1 MAKPFFRKRRCA
13 ACVFCCI
20 LLAAVL
26 FAAPVSAAPQQKGA
40 AGQPSPQGDKVQI
53 TADRLISDNGGKI
66 AEFTGN
72 VRAVQG
78 ETVITAEAL
87 KIFFK
92 DEADTKTP
100 AGSQESIR
108 EIVATGKVRIKFDA
122 RLAEAEKA
130 VYSADTQ
137 VLLLT
142 GPGSRISDGASSITG
157 SRITLYRA
165 EDRIA
170 VESGSEGRVEAVLFT
185 QEKGLK

>member
-1 MAKPFFRKRRCA
+1 MEKTFFNRA
-13 ACVFCCI
+13 LHVFCGALSALA
-20 LLAAVL
+20 LL
-26 FAAPVSAAPQQKGA
+26 AAPVSAAPQEKA
-40 AGQPSPQGDKVQI
+40 AAGDKVQI

-78 ETVITAEAL
+78 DTVITAESL

-92 DEADTKTP
+92 DETDAKNP

-108 EIVATGKVRIKFDA
+108 EIVAAGKVRIKFDA

-130 VYSADTQ
+130 VYSAETQ
-137 VLLLT
+137 ILLLT
-142 GPGSRISDGASSITG
+142 GPGSKISDGASSITG
-157 SRITLYRA
+157 SRITLYRL

-170 VESGSEGRVEAVLFT
+170 VESGKEGRVEAVLFT